1 MRFED
6 ATHALGLRDDFTT
19 GELIRAFKRA
29 AHAHHPDRN
38 RDDPRAI
45 DRFLEA
51 QRAYGL
57 LVHHATDA
65 RVPLAPITTPIRVR
79 CVTMGKDLV
88 GSVAIDARRV
98 RRNAWI
104 PLVLWAARTCP
115 WCTGDGEIVVGVT
128 HDLWRDEVFGAVLGG
143 GATLNGDRMRVSA
156 VDHPEKM
163 LLGLGFPSGHR
174 RAEVDLQW
182 VAAALR
188 EVGCVRRMG
197 AASLD
202 LAWLAAGRLDGF
214 VELGLQPWDTAA
226 GVLLVREAGGVVT
239 GRAGEAFRPGQDWIV
254 AANPAMHA
262 HVLRWLAT

>member
-1 MRFED
+1 MMRFED

-115 WCTGDGEIVVGVT
+115 WCTGDGEIVVGRSFFG
-128 HDLWRDEVFGAVLGG
+128 RDVHAPCPHCEGLGVQAVERRVRVRTPSLRSGTALRLRGGGLSGIDAERSAVAGDAVL
-143 GATLNGDRMRVSA
+143 
-156 VDHPEKM
+156 H
-163 LLGLGFPSGHR
+163 
-174 RAEVDLQW
+174 
-182 VAAALR
+182 LR
-188 EVGCVRRMG
+188 
-197 AASLD
+197 
-202 LAWLAAGRLDGF
+202 
-214 VELGLQPWDTAA
+214 
-226 GVLLVREAGGVVT
+226 
-239 GRAGEAFRPGQDWIV
+239 
-254 AANPAMHA
+254 
-262 HVLRWLAT
+262 